1 MFGVTSKLG
10 KSGDLSKKH
19 RNRRKPLT
27 DFFPFH
33 LTKVLASRR
42 QHLNCCRENNNTGGC
57 SNGFATEFCSSQEQR
72 NLRQQYPN
80 THKTFGKLV
89 PVQLSKL
96 LANRS
101 KNLDGGSKDHHLSS
115 TLDNSFTV
123 GTHSFG
129 SGNHHS
135 GQTRNTNES
144 GGKLFCVQV
153 SNLFK
158 CTRQNKHRRSN
169 TEHSRYTFHYT
180 SCLTTDLVKQRHRS
194 EKIGKQHSNCSK
206 SHIQL
211 FAVHK
216 TKRNQRCSKNSNS
229 RRDLQQC
236 TSLQL
241 NNSTEIGCAEILR
254 QGAAEFTEDFHNTAA
269 YRFNSIPHGREK
281 LNKLAVSESFTN
293 DLKGNDN
300 AGFHLTGCFS
310 DLRHSLMNSLKQ
322 RMKHFKIGRFEFLF
336 DLVLQRG

>member
-57 SNGFATEFCSSQEQR
+57 GNGFATEFCSSQEQR

-123 GTHSFG
+123 GTHS
-129 SGNHHS
+129 
-135 GQTRNTNES
+135 
-144 GGKLFCVQV
+144 
-153 SNLFK
+153 
-158 CTRQNKHRRSN
+158 
-169 TEHSRYTFHYT
+169 
-180 SCLTTDLVKQRHRS
+180 LTTDLVKHRHRS

-241 NNSTEIGCAEILR
+241 SLVSFKASSNTVKNSDKRFLETADIFNSFSEGADKLCDTDSNSTERDTIQQINNSTEIGFAEILR

-281 LNKLAVSESFTN
+281 LNKLTVSKSFTN
-293 DLKGNDN
+293 NLKGDDN

>member
-1 MFGVTSKLG
+1 M
-10 KSGDLSKKH
+10 
-19 RNRRKPLT
+19 
-27 DFFPFH
+27 
-33 LTKVLASRR
+33 
-42 QHLNCCRENNNTGGC
+42 
-57 SNGFATEFCSSQEQR
+57 
-72 NLRQQYPN
+72 
-80 THKTFGKLV
+80 
-89 PVQLSKL
+89 SKL

-180 SCLTTDLVKQRHRS
+180 SCLTTDLVKHRHRS
-194 EKIGKQHSNCSK
+194 EKIGKQYSNCSK

-241 NNSTEIGCAEILR
+241 SLVSFKASSNTVKNSDKRFLETADIFNSFSEGADKLCDTDSNSTERDTIQQINNSTEIGFAEILR

-281 LNKLAVSESFTN
+281 LNKLTVSESFTN
-293 DLKGNDN
+293 NLKGDDN

>member
-180 SCLTTDLVKQRHRS
+180 SCLTTDLVKHRHRS

-241 NNSTEIGCAEILR
+241 SLVSFKASSNTVKNSDKRFLETADIFNSFSEGADKLCDTDSNSTERDTIQQISNSAEIS
-254 QGAAEFTEDFHNTAA
+254 FTE
-269 YRFNSIPHGREK
+269 I
-281 LNKLAVSESFTN
+281 L
-293 DLKGNDN
+293 
-300 AGFHLTGCFS
+300 C
-310 DLRHSLMNSLKQ
+310 
-322 RMKHFKIGRFEFLF
+322 
-336 DLVLQRG
+336 